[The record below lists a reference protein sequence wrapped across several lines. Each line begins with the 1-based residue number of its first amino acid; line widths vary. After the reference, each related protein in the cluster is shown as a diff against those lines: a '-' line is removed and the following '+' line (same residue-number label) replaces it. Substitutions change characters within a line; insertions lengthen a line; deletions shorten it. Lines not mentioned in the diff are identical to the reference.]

1 MAGQPVK
8 GSPAIHLVLCYL
20 LAILSLY
27 LETILNYIPY
37 SPAPVPGL
45 SLDWLDIFPIIFA
58 HFILLI
64 TLAVLAGLWELSQ
77 QFDQIGYLVKPI
89 PNMLSMRMLLL
100 IECGITL
107 VLRLGCMFLF
117 QTPIL

>member
-20 LAILSLY
+20 LAILSFH

-45 SLDWLDIFPIIFA
+45 SLDWLDMFPIIFA

-64 TLAVLAGLWELSQ
+64 TLYSEAVSERDTNSLS
-77 QFDQIGYLVKPI
+77 K
-89 PNMLSMRMLLL
+89 LL
-100 IECGITL
+100 EGIN
-107 VLRLGCMFLF
+107 GA
-117 QTPIL
+117 